1 MIKEEIKKEIETH
14 LFLIRDAAEKAY
26 ELLDKHGETILPFEI
41 WFNLRFECKQVNHKF
56 SKIADTFENT
66 NINIFN
72 LKKDN
77 NDK

>member
-41 WFNLRFECKQVNHKF
+41 WFNLRFECEQVNHKF
-56 SKIADTFENT
+56 SKIADKFEKV

-72 LKKDN
+72 LKKD
-77 NDK
+77 

>member
-56 SKIADTFENT
+56 SKLADNFEKV

-72 LKKDN
+72 LKKD
-77 NDK
+77 